1 MSLIYI
7 AAKYGASTP
16 EEIAWNIARAT
27 FLGKLALAQH
37 HTPIVPHVL
46 GAALFGQNET
56 LETREKALA
65 YGLDL
70 VRFVAASRGGMWVL
84 TRDNDT
90 ISSGCE
96 EELSIFT
103 LASYGRRAWIYSWAE
118 FCDAAT
124 RAGLGA
130 EWAALINPPI
140 KTPTNTGDTT

>member
-7 AAKYGASTP
+7 AASCGAPTP

-27 FLGKLALAQH
+27 FLGKLALVQG

-65 YGLDL
+65 YGFDL
-70 VRFVAASRGGMWVL
+70 VRFVAASRGGMWAL
-84 TRDNDT
+84 TRDNGT
-90 ISSGCE
+90 LSSGCE
-96 EELSIFT
+96 EERRVFESV
-103 LASYGRRAWIYSWAE
+103 SPVRRAWVYSWTE
-118 FCDAAT
+118 FGDAAT

-130 EWAALINPPI
+130 EWAALAIPPA
-140 KTPTNTGDTT
+140 TGGTHAP